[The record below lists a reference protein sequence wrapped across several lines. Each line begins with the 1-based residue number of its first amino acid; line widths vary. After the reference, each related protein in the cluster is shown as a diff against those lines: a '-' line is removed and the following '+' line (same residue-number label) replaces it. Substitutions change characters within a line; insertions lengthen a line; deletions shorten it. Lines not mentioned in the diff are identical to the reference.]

1 MTAFEAHYEQLVT
14 DFEGHRRELLSFIT
28 SVVPNLT
35 DMHRRKWRIKQFD
48 NAIFD
53 IKKVIAACN
62 LQLDEEHAVLEQ
74 LNTQYDRL
82 EGQSRK
88 LTEDVKM
95 LEGVTGIPAVMPCD
109 TDTDVKK
116 EIMALSE
123 HFRTAFAEFYFQL
136 PIVKQE
142 IPADPTL
149 DRDSRILVSTLRDY
163 VVLRF
168 DHRAADGHMSKE
180 VEGMTVEADA
190 LKKRI
195 KDDEERLEKELTI
208 QRQRIEESATRM
220 KGVIQEQAR
229 QLRTQ
234 GRKVATELQVTQD
247 DLKAKVSELEGKA
260 RRLKSRASG
269 LASQNKAMKESFRRR
284 STEIEADLDR
294 FERRVDAIKQEP
306 SAVDRKLVNIALIL
320 SEKSSLI
327 DQAVAEMRQ
336 EIADF
341 NTWLRR

>member
-1 MTAFEAHYEQLVT
+1 
-14 DFEGHRRELLSFIT
+14 
-28 SVVPNLT
+28 
-35 DMHRRKWRIKQFD
+35 
-48 NAIFD
+48 
-53 IKKVIAACN
+53 
-62 LQLDEEHAVLEQ
+62 
-74 LNTQYDRL
+74 
-82 EGQSRK
+82 
-88 LTEDVKM
+88 M
-95 LEGVTGIPAVMPCD
+95 LEGVTGIAAVMPCD
-109 TDTDVKK
+109 ADTEAKK
-116 EIMALSE
+116 EITALSE

-163 VVLRF
+163 AVLRF

-180 VEGMTVEADA
+180 IEDMAAEADA

-220 KGVIQEQAR
+220 KDVIQEQAR

-234 GRKVATELQVTQD
+234 GRKVAAELQVAQD
-247 DLKAKVSELEGKA
+247 ELKAKVGDLEGKA
-260 RRLKSRASG
+260 TRLKSRASG

-284 STEIEADLDR
+284 SAEIEADLDR
-294 FERRVDAIKQEP
+294 FEARIDAIKQEP
-306 SAVDRKLVNIALIL
+306 RAADRKLVNIALIL
-320 SEKSSLI
+320 SEKSRLI
-327 DQAVAEMRQ
+327 DEAVAEMRQ